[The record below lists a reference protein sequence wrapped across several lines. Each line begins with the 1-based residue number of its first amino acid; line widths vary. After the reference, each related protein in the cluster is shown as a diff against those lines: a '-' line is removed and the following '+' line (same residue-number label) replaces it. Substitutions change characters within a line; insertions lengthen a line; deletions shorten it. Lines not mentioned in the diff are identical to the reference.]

1 MKIIIMGVSGT
12 GKSTIGSALASQLG
26 IPFYDADD
34 FHPLANV
41 AKMSSGQP
49 LTDEDRMPWLQILA
63 KQLREWPSAVL
74 ACSSLKESYR
84 QVLNAGNNLQWVFLQ
99 GSRDT
104 ILQRMNARS
113 DHFMKPAMLDSQLST
128 LEEPAYGLRVSIEQD
143 VHQITQ
149 TLTAHFQKE
158 EQS

>member
-1 MKIIIMGVSGT
+1 MKIIVMGVSGT
-12 GKSTIGSALASQLG
+12 GKSTVGRALGSRLG

-34 FHPLANV
+34 FHPPANV
-41 AKMSSGQP
+41 AKMSSEKP
-49 LTDEDRMPWLQILA
+49 LTDEDRMPWLQTLA
-63 KQLREWPSAVL
+63 EQLMEWPSAVL
-74 ACSSLKESYR
+74 ACSALKESYR
-84 QVLNAGNNLQWVFLQ
+84 KVLNIEPGLKWVYLQ

-128 LEEPAYGLRVSIEQD
+128 LEEPAYGVRVSIEQD

-149 TLTAHFQKE
+149 TLAAHFQKE